1 MKQLQ
6 HVELPYILQK
16 IRAYFGKLALI
27 KHSYVTTVSY
37 ITEQYSLLLSLNI
50 FMPMYFIRQYVN
62 ILLCQR
68 ILHTYSYSVPML
80 LLFMFLK
87 SH

>member
-1 MKQLQ
+1 M
-6 HVELPYILQK
+6 ELPYVLQK
-16 IRAYFGKLALI
+16 IRAYLGKLALI
-27 KHSYVTTVSY
+27 KHNYVATVSY
-37 ITEQYSLLLSLNI
+37 ITEQYLLLLSLNV

-68 ILHTYSYSVPML
+68 ILHTYGYSIPML